1 MTMVSSCLSV
11 DPVKRPGTEQLS
23 KFSLFTHDNFNIWF
37 VQELQE
43 KLNEEFSSN
52 PLLKTRK
59 SLPSP
64 SMIKGTT
71 VDIPSKRSS
80 EKVTVVRNINA
91 QISKVLWF
99 VNFHIFCCRKQNPED
114 WRVWTMFC
122 LMKLWR
128 SLLCT
133 LRNIMPTWQNKL
145 DQTKTSWTWLTGD
158 TTPLQRVNSRYNL
171 IKLIK
176 QWTMIF
182 SSPDNTDGYLGW

>member
-1 MTMVSSCLSV
+1 MTMVTSCLNV

-64 SMIKGTT
+64 SVIKGNT

-80 EKVTVVRNINA
+80 EKVSVVRNINA
-91 QISKVLWF
+91 QISKVHL
-99 VNFHIFCCRKQNPED
+99 
-114 WRVWTMFC
+114 
-122 LMKLWR
+122 
-128 SLLCT
+128 
-133 LRNIMPTWQNKL
+133 
-145 DQTKTSWTWLTGD
+145 
-158 TTPLQRVNSRYNL
+158 
-171 IKLIK
+171 
-176 QWTMIF
+176 
-182 SSPDNTDGYLGW
+182 

>member
-1 MTMVSSCLSV
+1 MTMVTSCLNV

-64 SMIKGTT
+64 SVIKGNT

-80 EKVTVVRNINA
+80 EKVSVVRTILLEIA
-91 QISKVLWF
+91 SVVRGLRF
-99 VNFHIFCCRKQNPED
+99 EFIFFQNEFASED
-114 WRVWTMFC
+114 NRGN
-122 LMKLWR
+122 
-128 SLLCT
+128 LL
-133 LRNIMPTWQNKL
+133 
-145 DQTKTSWTWLTGD
+145 
-158 TTPLQRVNSRYNL
+158 
-171 IKLIK
+171 
-176 QWTMIF
+176 
-182 SSPDNTDGYLGW
+182 

>member
-1 MTMVSSCLSV
+1 MTMVSACLNV

-64 SMIKGTT
+64 SMIKGAT

-80 EKVTVVRNINA
+80 EKVLVVRNVNA
-91 QISKVLWF
+91 RISKVLF
-99 VNFHIFCCRKQNPED
+99 VNKYFMLQETKPRGLKGLDNDLLFDEVMKKSLVYSQKYNANLTKQ
-114 WRVWTMFC
+114 TG
-122 LMKLWR
+122 
-128 SLLCT
+128 
-133 LRNIMPTWQNKL
+133 QNKNQL
-145 DQTKTSWTWLTGD
+145 IIADK
-158 TTPLQRVNSRYNL
+158 RHNSSAKSDLSVYKFYDKKFEQ
-171 IKLIK
+171 II
-176 QWTMIF
+176 
-182 SSPDNTDGYLGW
+182 SSSDNTDWYFGR

>member
-1 MTMVSSCLSV
+1 MTMVTSCLNV

-23 KFSLFTHDNFNIWF
+23 KFSLFTRDNFNIWF

-71 VDIPSKRSS
+71 VEIPSKRSS

-99 VNFHIFCCRKQNPED
+99 VNLYIFIFCCRKQNPED
-114 WRVWTMFC
+114 WRVWTMTFC

-133 LRNIMPTWQNKL
+133 LKNITPTWQNKL
-145 DQTKTSWTWLTGD
+145 VQTKTS
-158 TTPLQRVNSRYNL
+158 
-171 IKLIK
+171 
-176 QWTMIF
+176 
-182 SSPDNTDGYLGW
+182 